1 MNFANNISLVNWTS
15 GIVMTIISIIVA
27 FAIIAI
33 LLNYIRKSKSRGKG
47 MVHNKKKPNDKPN

>member
-33 LLNYIRKSKSRGKG
+33 LLNYIRNSKSRSKG

>member
-1 MNFANNISLVNWTS
+1 MNFSNNISLVNWTS
-15 GIVMTIISIIVA
+15 GIIMTVVSIIVS

-33 LLNYIRKSKSRGKG
+33 LLNYIRKSKSNSRG